1 MTSHQPIKLGGNFRY
16 IRGKIYEA
24 FRNEMLFIF
33 ILGVKYM
40 EQEKVTADIM
50 IQRLEEACIK
60 HGLPKPIGTEKE
72 GNFIT
77 ILPNKKYN
85 LYK

>member
-1 MTSHQPIKLGGNFRY
+1 MKNPE
-16 IRGKIYEA
+16 GKI
-24 FRNEMLFIF
+24 
-33 ILGVKYM
+33 
-40 EQEKVTADIM
+40 TADIM